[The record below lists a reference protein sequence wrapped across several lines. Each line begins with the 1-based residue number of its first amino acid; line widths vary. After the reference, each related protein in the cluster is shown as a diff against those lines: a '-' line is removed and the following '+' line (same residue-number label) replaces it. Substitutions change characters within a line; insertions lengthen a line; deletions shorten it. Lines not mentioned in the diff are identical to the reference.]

1 MVYCYKKEGMNM
13 TGRALALITAVFTL
27 MCALAAADAGFLAL
41 TGLDRMADSIRQ
53 GAQLSSAYYTDG
65 TREFETRDAAEAQQ
79 LYEALSEISI
89 ASFSGQRDGEGF
101 TAIIFSLTDGSRYS
115 VRFAGERLE
124 AGNTTYDVQGAETF
138 RMMAQAI
145 LQGRTGQSGQT
156 AGGTVN
162 AVDLYLPCTPSTG
175 YSWSAAAERE
185 GIVRITGQYFEGDAS
200 GRTAGAGGTQWFH
213 FDGVAPGMTAVTLA
227 YSRPWE
233 SNAAYTLNCRMTV
246 DSALNV
252 LTWGIEMQAP

>member
-1 MVYCYKKEGMNM
+1 M
-13 TGRALALITAVFTL
+13 TGRALALMAVIFTL
-27 MCALAAADAGFLAL
+27 ACACAAADAGFLAL
-41 TGLDRMADSIRQ
+41 TGLDRMAASIGQ

-65 TREFETRDAAEAQQ
+65 TREFETKDAAEAQQ

-89 ASFSGQRDGEGF
+89 VSFSGQRDGEGF
-101 TAIIFSLTDGSRYS
+101 SAVIFSLTDGSRYS
-115 VRFAGERLE
+115 VRFTGDRLE

-138 RMMAQAI
+138 HMMAQAI
-145 LQGRTGQSGQT
+145 LQGRTGAAGQT
-156 AGGTVN
+156 AAGGTAN

-175 YSWSAAAERE
+175 YSWAAAAERE

-213 FDGVAPGMTAVTLA
+213 FDGAAPGMTAVTFT

-233 SNAAYTLNCRMTV
+233 SSAAYTLTCRLTV